1 MFRKLKVSLAYFLD
15 TSHRLLATFCSKNN
29 FNYLYYIIC
38 PLLLCFPIFFLFF
51 IFVFLSISF
60 FYTLTKILPLALS
73 TSDVPTFAFF
83 CRFLAFLF
91 LRELHLLLIASN

>member
-1 MFRKLKVSLAYFLD
+1 MFSYSFSL
-15 TSHRLLATFCSKNN
+15 
-29 FNYLYYIIC
+29 
-38 PLLLCFPIFFLFF
+38 LF
-51 IFVFLSISF
+51 FLSISF

-91 LRELHLLLIASN
+91 LRELHLLLIASNWEALL